1 MPIGRQVHEQI
12 VKIKIRLLEPS
23 DQVIRVQSV
32 YNVCVSLQCLLS
44 VLTFKTHDHLIDLL
58 FFLIIT
64 KHLHVVPIF
73 WILKVNTSEVNKVP

>member
-1 MPIGRQVHEQI
+1 MHEQI

-44 VLTFKTHDHLIDLL
+44 VLTFKKIKTHDHLIDLL